1 MANIIRRQKIAERI
15 KEILSEI
22 FIFELTDP
30 RLTGIFVTD
39 VTVDRELAYAKI
51 YVSAAEGSSRKTE
64 VLQGLD
70 HASGFLRRR
79 LAQEIDLRSFP
90 QLRFKWD
97 STPEK
102 ADRIEQLL
110 ASLSD
115 DTEKSPPEGEDE
127 TE

>member
-1 MANIIRRQKIAERI
+1 MANLIRRQKIAERI
-15 KEILSEI
+15 KEIFSELCI
-22 FIFELTDP
+22 YELTDP

-51 YVSAAEGSSRKTE
+51 YVSATEGSSRKNE
-64 VLQGLD
+64 VLKGLD
-70 HASGFLRRR
+70 HASGFIRRR
-79 LAQEIDLRSFP
+79 LTQEIDLRYFP
-90 QLRFKWD
+90 QLRFEWD

-115 DTEKSPPEGEDE
+115 DVEQSPPEGEDE